1 MQNSGRRGLELL
13 TPFHDCLSRSIIYF
27 FLFYAKAKLVQV
39 VNCHVVTLQI
49 FMLELINN
57 SLYLYT
63 ILFTLK
69 IMIKINIYMYSF
81 SQCFYPKR
89 PKKMRSTASN

>member
-1 MQNSGRRGLELL
+1 MVEPKQCKTVDVEGLSCSPLFM
-13 TPFHDCLSRSIIYF
+13 TVQFRSIIYF

-49 FMLELINN
+49 FMLELINT
-57 SLYLYT
+57 SLYFYT

-69 IMIKINIYMYSF
+69 IMIKINIYMYSLGNAF
-81 SQCFYPKR
+81 IQK
-89 PKKMRSTASN
+89 